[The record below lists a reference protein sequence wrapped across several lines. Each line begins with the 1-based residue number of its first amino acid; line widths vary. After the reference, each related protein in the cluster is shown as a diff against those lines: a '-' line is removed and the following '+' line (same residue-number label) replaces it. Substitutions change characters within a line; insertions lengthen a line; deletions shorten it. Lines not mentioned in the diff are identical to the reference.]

1 MQKGIVLLSLLAL
14 LVPNALTLAR
24 AESVAPA
31 TDLKANLRQTTAAS
45 LAQRIERVENGLL
58 PPAVVK
64 GEKLAKM
71 KLTDRMRFYKT
82 PAVSIALINDG
93 RIEWAR
99 GYGTLEAAG
108 KETVTPETL
117 FQAASISKSLTAML
131 TLRLVEQGKLDL
143 DSDVNKRLV
152 SWKVP
157 ENEFTKEQKVTV
169 RRLLTHTAGV
179 TVPGFLGYEVGE
191 TLPTLRQ
198 ILDGKKPA
206 NSAPI
211 RVDMTPGGK
220 FRYAGGGYVIL
231 QQLIMDVSGK
241 SFPELMQKTLLHQL
255 GMVHS
260 TFQQPLSPD
269 LASRA
274 AAGHLPNGQ
283 EIKGKW
289 FVLPELAPAGLWTT
303 PTDLA
308 RFVIEVQKSRLG
320 KSNKV
325 LSTASIKRMLTTEI
339 DDVAPGL
346 FVDGQGS
353 SARFSFA
360 GANVGYKCRM
370 LGYMNSGQGVVVMTN
385 SENGAELIAEIIRS
399 VAAEYSW
406 PDFHP
411 RA

>member
-1 MQKGIVLLSLLAL
+1 MRRTFIMQKGIVLLSLLAL

-64 GEKLAKM
+64 GETPAKM
-71 KLTDRMRFYKT
+71 KLADRMRFYKT

-99 GYGTLEAAG
+99 GYGMLEAGG
-108 KETVTPETL
+108 KEQITPETL

-169 RRLLTHTAGV
+169 RRLLAHTAGV

-198 ILDGKKPA
+198 ILDGEKPA

-241 SFPELMQKTLLHQL
+241 SFPELM
-255 GMVHS
+255 
-260 TFQQPLSPD
+260 
-269 LASRA
+269 
-274 AAGHLPNGQ
+274 
-283 EIKGKW
+283 
-289 FVLPELAPAGLWTT
+289 
-303 PTDLA
+303 
-308 RFVIEVQKSRLG
+308 
-320 KSNKV
+320 
-325 LSTASIKRMLTTEI
+325 
-339 DDVAPGL
+339 
-346 FVDGQGS
+346 
-353 SARFSFA
+353 
-360 GANVGYKCRM
+360 
-370 LGYMNSGQGVVVMTN
+370 
-385 SENGAELIAEIIRS
+385 
-399 VAAEYSW
+399 
-406 PDFHP
+406 
-411 RA
+411 